1 MKKQIISE
9 DSKSLTSLVLHE
21 LNFQFLKGYQPTYI
35 ERNGYCVTLY
45 FKKIKLKEGEL
56 YAN

>member
-9 DSKSLTSLVLHE
+9 DSKSLTVLVLHE
-21 LNFQFLKGYQPTYI
+21 LNLQFLKGYQPTYI

-45 FKKIKLKEGEL
+45 FKKIKLKEG
-56 YAN
+56 AI